1 MDAIRPCS
9 NTCVS
14 AIYFEQVIHFQ
25 FGFGTNGT
33 KTLWPHIQCNTL
45 IRQRRAVAE
54 EANGKRS
61 RTEKAYP
68 VGV

>member
-1 MDAIRPCS
+1 M
-9 NTCVS
+9 
-14 AIYFEQVIHFQ
+14 IHFQ
-25 FGFGTNGT
+25 FGFGTNAT

-45 IRQRRAVAE
+45 IRERRAVAE

-61 RTEKAYP
+61 RIEKAYP